1 MKHNSPR
8 WLAVAVLTLPLLLAC
23 GKPAEP
29 ASATPTTSAPSPT
42 LAVLRVAIDPTY
54 EPFTYKTADGQPVG
68 FDVDI
73 ANALCVEIKRQCVF
87 VEQVWDGMIP
97 GLMAR
102 KYDAIISSMGITEER
117 LAQIDFTDRYYK
129 TPSRLVLKKSFPFD
143 GLGSIKGKRIGV
155 GKATIQEKYAL
166 GELKPAGVKVVS
178 YEAQDQV
185 YLDLHAGRID
195 GTVADFVEVSGG
207 FLSKPEGQDYHLVG
221 PELDDPKYFGTGAG
235 IGVRKGDTALR
246 DTLNTAIQA
255 IRSNGVYKT
264 INDKYFAKY
273 GDLDVYGK

>member
-1 MKHNSPR
+1 MKHNSLR
-8 WLAVAVLTLPLLLAC
+8 WMAVAVLTVPLLLAC

-29 ASATPTTSAPSPT
+29 ASTTPSTSAPSPT

-207 FLSKPEGQDYHLVG
+207 FLSKPEGQDFGYVG
-221 PELDDPKYFGTGAG
+221 ADQYDPKYYGEG
-235 IGVRKGDTALR
+235 IGIALRKGQGDLKQQLNDAIDT
-246 DTLNTAIQA
+246 
-255 IRSNGVYKT
+255 IRANGTYEK
-264 INDKYFAKY
+264 IAKKYF
-273 GDLDVYGK
+273 DFDPYGK